1 MVFSETT
8 KAQLGVD
15 GTIIGTFEEGA
26 LGPDMEPHESSV
38 SISILQ
44 AGLSPG
50 NIVRCAVWAVI
61 FSYVRVSDVWCRQ
74 PRWGIRMECVKLP
87 DAKNNM

>member
-15 GTIIGTFEEGA
+15 GTIIGTFEENA

-50 NIVRCAVWAVI
+50 NIVRCAVWTVI
-61 FSYVRVSDVWCRQ
+61 FSSVCVSDV
-74 PRWGIRMECVKLP
+74 
-87 DAKNNM
+87 